1 MKNLAKGL
9 GQASAMSYVS
19 FKGSALGDDGLA
31 ILGRVL
37 ATRTHLRAL
46 NLSHCALSD
55 ACFRDLVSVI
65 RVHGVR
71 RDGQLWCSSLRG
83 QVPKVAACD
92 GLQLL
97 DVSSNALGDR
107 TCEALCEALT
117 HDKWLLGL
125 ELSSNAL
132 SPRSVVMLAEILQ
145 TNTTLL
151 VLRLKHQTQVED
163 RLVHFIHK
171 CVTKRLAKVDNAID
185 KSPPKAR
192 AILRRIL
199 YHQWHIPEHRGSSRR
214 SKMNHNNQLDDV
226 LDDDLDDRCSLSSCS
241 NASPWSSASE
251 ASASESPKSRKSKPQ
266 LKSRK
271 SGAKAT
277 RAQTRELELEDSSR
291 PEDSSQFSALDVL
304 SDREEEEKIKTMMID
319 RFTRLERAQ
328 ASAMKEIQELKSENA
343 RLRHALESATK
354 VPCPPPQANKSKSS
368 SSTKV
373 KKLTKRKQKRQS
385 SVSGSPKSLDL
396 LQHLES
402 SLLTLTKQ
410 VENLESS

>member
-9 GQASAMSYVS
+9 GQTSMVSYVS

-171 CVTKRLAKVDNAID
+171 CVAKRLAKVDNAID
-185 KSPPKAR
+185 KSPPKSR
-192 AILRRIL
+192 AVLRRIL
-199 YHQWHIPEHRGSSRR
+199 YRQWHIPEHRGSSRF
-214 SKMNHNNQLDDV
+214 KTNNNNQLDDV

-251 ASASESPKSRKSKPQ
+251 ASASESPKSAKSKLQ

-271 SGAKAT
+271 SRHLTSRKSAKAE
-277 RAQTRELELEDSSR
+277 RSQTRELE

-319 RFTRLERAQ
+319 RFTRLECAQ

-354 VPCPPPQANKSKSS
+354 VPCPPQGNKSKSA
-368 SSTKV
+368 STKV
-373 KKLTKRKQKRQS
+373 KKLTKRKQKHQS
-385 SVSGSPKSLDL
+385 SVSGSSKSLDL